1 DQLNL
6 FYKVNGLFSNRL
18 LMPGAGNF
26 TAVRLCQ
33 PMLSLTVVTAGAA
46 LEQHTLAKLVMQ
58 FGGCGGVLNI
68 SPGRRRQPELIN
80 EGFLGFAIRQ
90 PTKNGA
96 VNKAGV
102 LG

>member
-1 DQLNL
+1 
-6 FYKVNGLFSNRL
+6 
-18 LMPGAGNF
+18 
-26 TAVRLCQ
+26 LCQ

-102 LG
+102 LGEGISGDRFGPLFTLGSDYVIGLQV